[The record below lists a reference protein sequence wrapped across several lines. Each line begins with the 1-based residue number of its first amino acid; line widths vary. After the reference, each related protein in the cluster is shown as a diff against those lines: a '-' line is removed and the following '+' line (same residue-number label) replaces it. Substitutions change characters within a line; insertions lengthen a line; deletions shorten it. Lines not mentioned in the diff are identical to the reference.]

1 VRPEELTFD
10 ADIVMDTSLVHK
22 DAIVTEQWREERRKG
37 IGGADAAASMNLSPY
52 ATQVSLYLDKVDP
65 RPDEDKPIYEAGRRM
80 EPVIAQWFADHTGY
94 EVIHYPVMLRARRH
108 PFMLVNVDRFVVN
121 GAGELGVLECKN
133 VDRSM
138 AHEWRD
144 GPPIHARLQA
154 LHGLSVC
161 GDAWRK
167 MYVAACIGGN
177 EYRYFEIE
185 RDDELLA
192 SLITGEEAF
201 WTAVQ
206 LERMP
211 DVDGSD
217 VTRKALRDRFEAQEG
232 STIDVDAEFVDL
244 LRRRAFQKQAMKIEE
259 QRLNEIESRMLV
271 LMGGAEIAR
280 FEGDVIARYK
290 TVKKDSYTVKAQ
302 EYRQWSIP
310 KTKERDDNG

>member
-1 VRPEELTFD
+1 MRPEELTFD

-94 EVIHYPVMLRARRH
+94 EVIHYPVMLRSRRH

-167 MYVAACIGGN
+167 MYVAA
-177 EYRYFEIE
+177 
-185 RDDELLA
+185 
-192 SLITGEEAF
+192 
-201 WTAVQ
+201 AVQ